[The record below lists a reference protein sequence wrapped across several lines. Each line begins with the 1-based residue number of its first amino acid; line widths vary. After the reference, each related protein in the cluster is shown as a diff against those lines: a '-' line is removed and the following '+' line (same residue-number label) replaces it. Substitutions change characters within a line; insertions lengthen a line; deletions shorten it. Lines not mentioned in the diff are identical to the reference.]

1 MLVLD
6 GVRPVRA
13 RPNGGRALRRFFFKL
28 NREQGQALVLFAAGL
43 IGFLAIVGLSID
55 VGRLVWARTQMQAA
69 VDASAIA
76 AAGGMPSTTQ
86 ATTNANKYWTD
97 NSAFIRSNGTNV
109 NFAVTFPPGSDEGV
123 QIDASA
129 DVSTWFLKLVG
140 INSWH
145 VSGSGT
151 AAAQNLDISVVM
163 DISGSMCDDNYPETE
178 SPGTGVHMAP
188 GRKALLPHLTA
199 AVPAGGSGTITLTVD
214 ANISTLLSTSSS
226 FNNTNF
232 AFNQSTP
239 NWRSTYYGQRP
250 GMIMIDQEMFQI
262 TSVNAAS
269 KQLTVRRAQTNNFLG
284 TPTVSAAHAVGAEI
298 WSNHGS
304 CYVSA
309 YNTPTSVL
317 GSGPEERED
326 TAIVDAQYFTTLFN
340 STYDQFGL
348 STFSSVA
355 NPRGASARQS
365 LTSNYASVT
374 SAMASIAYP
383 DGGTNT
389 AHGIA
394 AGRMVLDGTGSRPG
408 ATRILV
414 LLTDGRAN
422 SYCGST
428 YFASNYNSPTSCP
441 SPGGGADGNPSAFN
455 AAIAETRRLANDNNT
470 TFYVIG
476 LGTQVD
482 DAFLGQIADGG
493 VAGVG
498 PCQQSLPNCNYFKAP
513 SKAQLQAAFIAV
525 AQAAHI
531 QLIK

>member
-1 MLVLD
+1 MRRL
-6 GVRPVRA
+6 A
-13 RPNGGRALRRFFFKL
+13 RNSFD
-28 NREQGQALVLFAAGL
+28 REHGQALVLFAAGL
-43 IGFLAIVGLSID
+43 IGFLAICGLSID
-55 VGRLVWARTQMQAA
+55 VGRYVWAKTQMQAA
-69 VDASAIA
+69 VDAAAIA

-86 ATTNANKYWTD
+86 ATTNANKYWVD
-97 NSAFIRSNGTNV
+97 NSSFIQSNGSNV
-109 NFAVTFPPGSDEGV
+109 DFAVSFPAGSNEGV

-140 INSWH
+140 INHWH

-151 AAAQNLDISVVM
+151 AAAQNLDISIVM

-178 SPGTGVHMAP
+178 SPGTYVHMSP
-188 GRKALLPHLTA
+188 GRSAVLPHITSA
-199 AVPAGGSGTITLTVD
+199 IAAGGSSTITISVD
-214 ANISTLLSTSSS
+214 SNISTLLSTSSS

-232 AFNQSTP
+232 AMNSSTAYWK
-239 NWRSTYYGQRP
+239 NSSYGRT
-250 GMIMIDQEMFQI
+250 GMIMIDQELFQI
-262 TSVNAAS
+262 TSVNAAA
-269 KQLTVRRAQTNNFLG
+269 KTLTVRRAQTNNFTG
-284 TPTVSAAHAVGAEI
+284 TSTTAAAHAKGAEI
-298 WSNHGS
+298 WANRVT

-340 STYDQFGL
+340 STFDQFGV
-348 STFSSVA
+348 STFSTTA
-355 NPRGASARQS
+355 NPRGTSAMQS
-365 LTSNYASVT
+365 LTSNFTSVNN
-374 SAMASIAYP
+374 ALAAIAYP

-394 AGRMVLDGTGSRPG
+394 AGRLVLDGSGSRPG

-422 SYCGST
+422 AYCGST
-428 YFASNYNSPTSCP
+428 YRASNYNSATSCP
-441 SPGGGADGNPSAFN
+441 SQGSGADGNAAATN
-455 AAIAETRRLANDNNT
+455 AAYAEAQRLANDGDT

-482 DAFLGQIADGG
+482 DNFLEQIADGG

-498 PCQQSLPNCNYFKAP
+498 PCQNNQPTCTYFKAP
-513 SKAQLQAAFIAV
+513 TRAQLQAAFTAV

-531 QLIK
+531 KLIK